1 MLVINKK
8 LLVSGAD
15 YFTSDQAINA
25 LMNDPKVDHLRAIEE
40 HRSIVEAFKEA
51 HIEVIKVRPPKDC
64 QDGIYTAN
72 WALVKDGKAI
82 MSRLPN
88 TRKPEEK
95 YALEILKKLGLKT
108 FVLPDNIRAFSG
120 QGDALICDDYVFTQ
134 SPYRTSKEAHKY
146 ISEVLHVKSV
156 ISLHTKPLRWFKFG
170 PAKNNKITKWPD
182 SPTYDIDLAIAI
194 LRPKTENKK
203 ALIAYCPDVFDR
215 KSNRIL
221 ESLNDFDKIIVSKEE
236 AMNHFAL
243 NLVSTGETV
252 IINSGTK
259 QFNENLM
266 KHGFKV
272 IELDLPELK
281 KGGGSIRCSSL
292 DLSA

>member
-8 LLVSGAD
+8 LLVSAAD

-95 YALEILKKLGLKT
+95 YALETLKKLGLKT
-108 FVLPDNIRAFSG
+108 FVLPDNIRSFSG

-221 ESLNDFDKIIVSKEE
+221 KSLNDFDKIIVSKEE

>member
-1 MLVINKK
+1 MSRFK
-8 LLVSGAD
+8 D
-15 YFTSDQAINA
+15 YFTFNQAINA

-51 HIEVIKVRPPKDC
+51 QIEVIKVRPPKDC

-95 YALEILKKLGLKT
+95 YALETLKKLGLKT

-221 ESLNDFDKIIVSKEE
+221 KSLNDFDKIIVSKEE

>member
-25 LMNDPKVDHLRAIEE
+25 LMNDPKVDHLRAVEE
-40 HRSIVEAFKEA
+40 HRTIVEAFKKA
-51 HIEVIKVRPPKDC
+51 QIEVIKVHPPKDC

-82 MSRLPN
+82 MSRLTN
-88 TRKPEEK
+88 TRKPEEQ

-156 ISLHTKPLRWFKFG
+156 ISLHTKPQRWFYFG
-170 PAKNNKITKWPD
+170 PAKNNRITKWPD

-194 LRPKTENKK
+194 LRPKTDTKK
-203 ALIAYCPDVFDR
+203 ALIAYCPAVFDR

-221 ESLNDFDKIIVSKEE
+221 KSLNDFDKIIVSKED
-236 AMNHFAL
+236 AMDHFAL

-266 KHGFKV
+266 KHGFEV

>member
-1 MLVINKK
+1 MLLLNKK

-25 LMNDPKVDHLRAIEE
+25 LMHDPKVDHIKAIKE
-40 HRSIVEAFKEA
+40 HSTIIAAFKKA
-51 HIEVIKVRPPKDC
+51 GIEVIKVDPPKSC

-72 WALVKDGKAI
+72 WALVRNGRAI

-95 YALEILKKLGLKT
+95 YAIECLKKLGIET
-108 FVLPDNIRAFSG
+108 YTLPKDIRAFSG

-134 SPYRTSKEAHKY
+134 SPYRTSKEAHEFIKNY
-146 ISEVLHVKSV
+146 LHVKLI
-156 ISLHTKPLRWFKFG
+156 ISLHTKPLRWFKYG
-170 PAKNNKITKWPD
+170 PSKKNKITKWPD

-194 LRPKTENKK
+194 LRPKTEKSK
-203 ALIAYCPDVFDR
+203 ALIAYCPEVFDR
-215 KSNRIL
+215 RSNRIIK
-221 ESLNDFDKIIVSKEE
+221 SLKDFDKIIVSKDE

-259 QFNENLM
+259 LFHENLI
-266 KHGFKV
+266 KYGFKV

-281 KGGGSIRCSSL
+281 KGGGSIRCCSL
-292 DLSA
+292 DISA

>member
-95 YALEILKKLGLKT
+95 YALETLKKLGLKT

-221 ESLNDFDKIIVSKEE
+221 KSLNDFDKIIVSKEE

-272 IELDLPELK
+272 IDLDLPELK

>member
-40 HRSIVEAFKEA
+40 HRTIVEAFKEA
-51 HIEVIKVRPPKDC
+51 RIEVIKVDPPKDC

>member
-221 ESLNDFDKIIVSKEE
+221 KSLSDFDKIIVSKEE

>member
-95 YALEILKKLGLKT
+95 YALETLKKLGLKT

-221 ESLNDFDKIIVSKEE
+221 KSLNDFDKIIVSKEE